1 MVNYITSYRNIRL
14 FPTFTRRGYF
24 SLSSFASHARL
35 LQTTGRLYISTFHT
49 QKQAKGP
56 ETSQT
61 IIKLRGTRGQSQTR
75 KNNNPGTQI
84 NLSKKTKAISS
95 SRVIIEES
103 DTAQAFASNAIQP
116 KSDLG
121 KRIVFYTDAT
131 YLNTER
137 IGGMA
142 VAYKHFSDDNADPA
156 WIDKAHGAISL
167 DSCHHAEKLA
177 VCNALEIALAKIR
190 ICYKLDDSKKLDKS
204 ELPRVMIFT
213 DSCSLLIEIRQ
224 YISGR
229 TRRKY
234 PQSEVIFTQLRKFLD
249 ILNKK
254 GVYVEFHWVPGHKQV
269 NGNSRAHRLARCTT
283 DALECILPNL
293 PVLAQG
299 QDFRMISIEEIERKR
314 RLARQ
319 SKFYAGNVAG
329 ASLEATL

>member
-1 MVNYITSYRNIRL
+1 MVNYITLYRNIRL
-14 FPTFTRRGYF
+14 FPTFIRRGYF
-24 SLSSFASHARL
+24 SLSSFASHAGL

-61 IIKLRGTRGQSQTR
+61 IINLRGTRGKSQTR
-75 KNNNPGTQI
+75 KNNNPGTQT
-84 NLSKKTKAISS
+84 NLSKKTQAISS

-142 VAYKHFSDDNADPA
+142 VAYKNFSDGNADPA

-177 VCNALEIALAKIR
+177 VRNALEIALTKIR
-190 ICYKLDDSKKLDKS
+190 ICYKLKDSEKLDKS
-204 ELPRVMIFT
+204 ELPRVMVFT
-213 DSCSLLIEIRQ
+213 DSRSSLAEIQQ

-229 TRRKY
+229 TKRKD
-234 PQSEVIFTQLRKFLD
+234 PQTEAIFTQLRKFLE
-249 ILNKK
+249 IPNNK
-254 GVYVEFHWVPGHKQV
+254 GVYVEFYWVPGHKQV
-269 NGNSRAHRLARCTT
+269 NGNSRADRLARCAT
-283 DALECILPNL
+283 DALECILPVL
-293 PVLAQG
+293 PVPTQG
-299 QDFRMISIEEIERKR
+299 QDFQMISIEEIEHKR

-319 SKFYAGNVAG
+319 PEF
-329 ASLEATL
+329 